1 MSVLDT
7 IRRRFHPLHHLRK
20 SQMFRA
26 FCARFDRLKMMRV
39 AGVAFPIAGYFL
51 KNFNMVLGRS
61 LHEAETLKWFER
73 LAGENNARVF
83 WDVGA
88 NVGLYGFTFI
98 SANDSRSTVL
108 YEPDPDNLAALQKTV
123 SVNALEARAEIRP
136 CAVSAEVGTAAFK
149 RDEIT
154 GATGAL
160 ATSEDES
167 VFVERHFN
175 ATPETLDVLVTTL
188 DTEAASRPSPDIIK
202 IDVEGYELD
211 VLSGAR
217 EMLATSLPIILFE
230 TSRDSEKIK
239 ELLSDL
245 GYQFRDA
252 DTGAFIETL
261 ARNTFALCSHHRWP
275 T

>member
-1 MSVLDT
+1 
-7 IRRRFHPLHHLRK
+7 
-20 SQMFRA
+20 
-26 FCARFDRLKMMRV
+26 MMRV
-39 AGVAFPIAGYFL
+39 AGIAFPIAGYFL

-73 LAGENNARVF
+73 LALENEARVF
-83 WDVGA
+83 WDIGA

-98 SANDSRSTVL
+98 SANDRRSTVL

-123 SVNALEARAEIRP
+123 SLNSLGTRVEIRP
-136 CAVSAEVGTAAFK
+136 CAVGAEAGTAAFK

-160 ATSEDES
+160 AGSENES

-175 ATPETLDVLVTTL
+175 ASPETLDVAVTTL
-188 DTEAASRPSPDIIK
+188 DVEAASRTLPDIIK

-217 EMLATSLPIILFE
+217 DMLTAKLPIILFE
-230 TSRDSEKIK
+230 TSRDSEAIK
-239 ELLSDL
+239 TLLSGL
-245 GYQFRDA
+245 GYKFRNA
-252 DTGAFIETL
+252 DTGEPIETL
-261 ARNTFALCSHHRWP
+261 THNTFALASHHRWP
-275 T
+275 E